1 MPKAVEGIRPAFPAE
16 RRVVQAFSISQL
28 LRYEG
33 LSLGDV
39 IKSFGRRNPRDA
51 PGGCQAPIDPNLP
64 LRATQNN
71 NGVIGSHTPSGD
83 KAMHRVTITIDD
95 DLDAEL
101 ERFMSTRGY
110 DNRSE
115 AIRDLARAGLQQA
128 AKEISGP
135 RPCVAALVYVYDHEA
150 RELPKRLT
158 RDFHKHHDLAQ
169 ATLHVHLDEE
179 SCMEVTVL
187 KGRGLDV
194 QRFADH
200 IIAERGVR
208 HGHVVYLPSH
218 KTHPHV
224 ETAKRVRSSGHR
236 HGA

>member
-1 MPKAVEGIRPAFPAE
+1 M
-16 RRVVQAFSISQL
+16 Q
-28 LRYEG
+28 
-33 LSLGDV
+33 
-39 IKSFGRRNPRDA
+39 
-51 PGGCQAPIDPNLP
+51 
-64 LRATQNN
+64 
-71 NGVIGSHTPSGD
+71 
-83 KAMHRVTITIDD
+83 RVTITIDD

-115 AIRDLARAGLQQA
+115 AIRDLARTGLQQA
-128 AKEISGP
+128 AMEISGP

-187 KGRGLDV
+187 KGRGPSCS
-194 QRFADH
+194 A
-200 IIAERGVR
+200 
-208 HGHVVYLPSH
+208 LPTTLLPNEGYGMDTWSTCPCKRPIH
-218 KTHPHV
+218 TLRPLIVSVFRTSTLSMIVSSGRKG
-224 ETAKRVRSSGHR
+224 RVRDSFKMDL
-236 HGA
+236 